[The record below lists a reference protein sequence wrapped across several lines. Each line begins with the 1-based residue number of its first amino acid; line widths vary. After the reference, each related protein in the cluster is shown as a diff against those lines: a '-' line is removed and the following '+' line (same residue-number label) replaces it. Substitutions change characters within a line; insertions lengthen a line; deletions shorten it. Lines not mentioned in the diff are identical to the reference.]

1 MQAVERAAQTS
12 ADGLRLKE
20 GYNINQSL
28 FILGQVIKKLSNGQ
42 ADGFIN
48 YRDSKLTQI
57 LQNSLG
63 GNAKTHVICMITL
76 VSSDETLITL
86 QFASTAK
93 YIKNTPYVTRYQAM
107 KHS

>member
-1 MQAVERAAQTS
+1 M
-12 ADGLRLKE
+12 
-20 GYNINQSL
+20 
-28 FILGQVIKKLSNGQ
+28 IKKLSNGQ